1 MLMPGLLNIHTSS
14 NHAGEYHATDF
25 VLGDRLDSYTES
37 SHMLVGGGTNRLDRR
52 ITYETSECCVVDVW
66 VAQWG
71 VKTDDSTDGHSGRT
85 LIVNANGGSVA
96 NVGAISSATRE
107 SITSDGIGR
116 CQQTVVFRCRDIEFL
131 AWSNTPRHYSI
142 PNALKFASG

>member
-1 MLMPGLLNIHTSS
+1 MPGLLNIHTGSDD
-14 NHAGEYHATDF
+14 AGEYHTPNF
-25 VLGDRLDSYTES
+25 VFGDRLNGHPES
-37 SHMLVGGGTNRLDRR
+37 TCVFVGDWTHRLDRCV
-52 ITYETSECCVVDVW
+52 TYKTSECCIVYVRI
-66 VAQWG
+66 AQWG

-96 NVGAISSATRE
+96 NVGAVSSTTRE

-131 AWSNTPRHYSI
+131 AWSNSPRHHSI